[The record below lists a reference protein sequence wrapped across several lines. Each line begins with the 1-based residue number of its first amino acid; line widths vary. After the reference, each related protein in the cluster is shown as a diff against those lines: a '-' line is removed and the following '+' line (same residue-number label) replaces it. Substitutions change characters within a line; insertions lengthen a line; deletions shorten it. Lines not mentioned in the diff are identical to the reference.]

1 MIKVVLDA
9 CVIYPAPIRD
19 LLLSLADVGLFKPF
33 WSDEI
38 NLEWGRNL
46 LIKRPDI
53 SPIKIAATVQAMND
67 SFPDANIK
75 QDKSIISHLNLPDLN
90 DLHVL
95 ATAISSDSSYII
107 TFNLKD
113 FPNDQLR
120 QFSIKAIDPDTFIL
134 GLFRKQEILAN
145 FAFENQIK
153 RLKHPPLS
161 KTEVL
166 AIFKKLG
173 LIQTSHYIKG
183 L

>member
-1 MIKVVLDA
+1 MIKAVLDA

-38 NLEWGRNL
+38 NQEWGRSL
-46 LIKRPDI
+46 MIKRPDI
-53 SPIKIAATVQAMND
+53 LPIKIAATVQAMND
-67 SFPDANIK
+67 SFPDATIK
-75 QDKSIISHLNLPDLN
+75 RDESIMSKLHLPDQN

-95 ATAISSDSSYII
+95 ATAISSGSSYII
-107 TFNLKD
+107 TSNLKD
-113 FPNDQLR
+113 FPNGQLN
-120 QFSIKAIDPDTFIL
+120 QYSIKAIDPDTFIL
-134 GLFRKQEILAN
+134 NLFQEQEVLAN
-145 FAFENQIK
+145 FALENQIK

-166 AIFKKLG
+166 AIFEKLG
-173 LIQTSHYIKG
+173 LIQSCNYIKG

>member
-1 MIKVVLDA
+1 MIKAVLDA
-9 CVIYPAPIRD
+9 CVIYPAPLRD

-33 WSDEI
+33 WSAKI
-38 NLEWGRNL
+38 NEEWIRNL
-46 LIKRPDI
+46 LIKRPELSLPKLALTI
-53 SPIKIAATVQAMND
+53 EAMNKA
-67 SFPDANIK
+67 FPDANVSS
-75 QDKSIISHLNLPDLN
+75 DANIISSVSLPDQ
-90 DLHVL
+90 DDIHVL

-120 QFSIKAIDPDTFIL
+120 QFYIEAINPDSFIL
-134 GLFRKQEILAN
+134 NLFREQEALAN
-145 FAFENQIK
+145 FALENQIK

-166 AIFKKLG
+166 AIFEKLG